1 MNAGNRVELVRLELG
16 LSQDQLA
23 AAVRKLGGDISQTG
37 IDKIEK
43 RDAKRPRCLPELAD
57 ALGVSEH
64 WLMTGKG
71 QRARE
76 MSIDKQLRQL
86 PEKDSERIIATVND
100 LIKAVKL
107 RTKIGGDSG

>member
-1 MNAGNRVELVRLELG
+1 MRLELG
-16 LSQDQLA
+16 LSQEELA
-23 AAVRKLGGDISQTG
+23 AAVRKAGGDISQTG

-71 QRARE
+71 RKERTGG
-76 MSIDKQLRQL
+76 IDNQLAAL
-86 PEKDSERIIATVND
+86 PEQQSKKLIAEFNAT
-100 LIKAVKL
+100 IKAAKVL
-107 RTKIGGDSG
+107 GKIDQ